1 MRLGRGKRRGRRFK
15 VRAAVTAVFA
25 LAALGTHVFLKRA
38 EPAFVAQSSN
48 YSNTAFTDLVGEC
61 VIELAETEE
70 FAEFFEIISDSS
82 ESITAIEANTARI
95 NLIKSKLLINIQ
107 SALSDDYPAYL
118 NIPLGSLTG
127 YYLLS
132 SLGPNIPVKVVP
144 TSVANGKFDEEF
156 VSVGINQVKHKI
168 YLDVTV
174 DMLYSGYLLH
184 ETERIETSV
193 PIAETVIVGDVP
205 QYYGSGY
212 AFGTNEDNSLHN

>member
-1 MRLGRGKRRGRRFK
+1 MRLGLRTRRRRFK
-15 VRAAVTAVFA
+15 AISSITAFAVIFA
-25 LAALGTHVFLKRA
+25 FGTHVFLKRA
-38 EPAFVAQSSN
+38 EPSFVAQSSN
-48 YSNTAFTDLVGEC
+48 YSNTAFTDLVGKC
-61 VIELAETEE
+61 VIELAETDE
-70 FAEFFEIISDSS
+70 FKEFFEIISDDS
-82 ESITAIEANTARI
+82 EKITAIEANTAQI

-107 SALSDDYPAYL
+107 NALNNDYPAYL

-132 SLGPNIPVKVVP
+132 SMGPNIPVKVVP
-144 TSVANGKFDEEF
+144 VSVVNGTFDEEF

-184 ETERIETSV
+184 ETEKIETSV

-205 QYYGSGY
+205 EYYGSGY
-212 AFGTNEDNSLHN
+212 AFSTEPVE